1 MLTFVIVAV
10 ALIFPVAVILDS
22 WRRRR
27 VEVPE
32 TGSEQEVDLPLTQGN
47 GRKLLFGVV
56 LIIETFLLMI
66 AYAAN
71 EPGRQEAAAAVQH
84 DFLVER
90 GAHSYVSLC
99 MSCHGLEGRGFLGRW
114 AGSLH
119 WATAQYRGVPD
130 RRYPP
135 TTRKPSRRHA
145 LSSTRRS
152 RTGRED
158 TPMVGWGLENGG
170 PLNYEMINELVAL
183 IMSGEWEMVAHF
195 AEVESLATPTA
206 QPTESEE
213 ELGKVL
219 TVNVCG
225 ACHAIDGTDAVG
237 VAAPALDG
245 IASRP
250 IAGVLP
256 FNREN
261 VVRWVQNPPG
271 IKKGSQMPPYPL
283 PEEQLQAIAVYLETL
298 K

>member
-10 ALIFPVAVILDS
+10 AIIFPVAVILDS

-27 VEVPE
+27 VAVPE
-32 TGSEQEVDLPLTQGN
+32 TGSEQEVDQPLTQGN
-47 GRKLLFGVV
+47 GRKLLFGVL

-71 EPGRQEAAAAVQH
+71 EPGRQEAAAAQQH

-99 MSCHGLEGRGFLGRW
+99 MSCHGLEGRGFLEGEPGVYIGRPLNTG
-114 AGSLH
+114 AFQIEDTPD
-119 WATAQYRGVPD
+119 TAEAFQETQALLYR
-130 RRYPP
+130 
-135 TTRKPSRRHA
+135 TIQN
-145 LSSTRRS
+145 
-152 RTGRED
+152 GRED

-183 IMSGEWEMVAHF
+183 IMSGEWELVQHF
-195 AEVESLATPTA
+195 AEEEQLATPTA

-219 TVNVCG
+219 VVSVCG
-225 ACHAIDGTDAVG
+225 ACHSISGTDAVG

-245 IASRP
+245 IASRQ

-256 FNREN
+256 FSRDN
-261 VVRWVQNPPG
+261 VVQWVQNPPG

-283 PEEQLQAIAVYLETL
+283 PDERLRAIAVYLETL

>member
-99 MSCHGLEGRGFLGRW
+99 MSCHGLDGQGFLEGGAGVYIGRPLNTG
-114 AGSLH
+114 AFQIENTPD
-119 WATAQYRGVPD
+119 TAEAFEE
-130 RRYPP
+130 
-135 TTRKPSRRHA
+135 TRAFLYK
-145 LSSTRRS
+145 TIQN
-152 RTGRED
+152 GRED

-219 TVNVCG
+219 TVSVCG
-225 ACHAIDGTDAVG
+225 ACHAIDGTEATG
-237 VAAPALDG
+237 IAAPALDG
-245 IASRP
+245 IASRQ

-283 PEEQLQAIAVYLETL
+283 PEDRLQAIAVYLETL

>member
-10 ALIFPVAVILDS
+10 AIIFPVAVILDS

-27 VEVPE
+27 VAVPE
-32 TGSEQEVDLPLTQGN
+32 TGSEQEVDQPLTQGN
-47 GRKLLFGVV
+47 GRKLLFGVL
-56 LIIETFLLMI
+56 LIVETFLLMI

-71 EPGRQEAAAAVQH
+71 EPGRQEAAAAQQH
-84 DFLVER
+84 EFLVER

-99 MSCHGLEGRGFLGRW
+99 MSCHGLEGRGFLEGEPGVYIGRPLNTG
-114 AGSLH
+114 AFQIEDTPD
-119 WATAQYRGVPD
+119 TAEAFQETQALLYR
-130 RRYPP
+130 
-135 TTRKPSRRHA
+135 TIQN
-145 LSSTRRS
+145 
-152 RTGRED
+152 GRED

-183 IMSGEWEMVAHF
+183 IMSGEWELVQHF
-195 AEVESLATPTA
+195 AEEEQLATPTA

-219 TVNVCG
+219 VVSVCG
-225 ACHAIDGTDAVG
+225 ACHSISGTDAVG

-245 IASRP
+245 IASRQ

-256 FNREN
+256 FSRDN
-261 VVRWVQNPPG
+261 VVQWVQNPPG

-283 PEEQLQAIAVYLETL
+283 PEERLRAIAVYLETL

>member
-10 ALIFPVAVILDS
+10 AIIFPVSVILDS

-32 TGSEQEVDLPLTQGN
+32 TGSEQEVDQPLTQGN
-47 GRKLLFGVV
+47 GRKLLFGVL
-56 LIIETFLLMI
+56 LIVETFLLMI

-71 EPGRQEAAAAVQH
+71 EPGRQEAAAAQQH
-84 DFLVER
+84 EFLIER

-99 MSCHGLEGRGFLGRW
+99 MSCHGLEGRGFLEGEPGVYIGRPLNTG
-114 AGSLH
+114 AFQIEDTPD
-119 WATAQYRGVPD
+119 TAEAFQETQALLYR
-130 RRYPP
+130 
-135 TTRKPSRRHA
+135 TIQN
-145 LSSTRRS
+145 
-152 RTGRED
+152 GRED

-183 IMSGEWEMVAHF
+183 IMSGEWELVQHF
-195 AEVESLATPTA
+195 AEEEQLATPTA

-219 TVNVCG
+219 VVSVCG
-225 ACHAIDGTDAVG
+225 ACHSISGTDAVG
-237 VAAPALDG
+237 IAAPALDG
-245 IASRP
+245 IASRQ

-256 FNREN
+256 FSRDN
-261 VVRWVQNPPG
+261 VVQWVQNPPG
-271 IKKGSQMPPYPL
+271 IKKGTQMPPYPL
-283 PEEQLQAIAVYLETL
+283 PEERLRAIAVYLETL

>member
-99 MSCHGLEGRGFLGRW
+99 MSCHGLEGQGFLEGGAGVYIGRPLNT
-114 AGSLH
+114 GS
-119 WATAQYRGVPD
+119 VPD
-130 RRYPP
+130 RRYP
-135 TTRKPSRRHA
+135 RQRGSLRGRRA
-145 LSSTRRS
+145 RSSTRRS
-152 RTGRED
+152 RTDEK
-158 TPMVGWGLENGG
+158 TPRWWGGD
-170 PLNYEMINELVAL
+170 
-183 IMSGEWEMVAHF
+183 WR
-195 AEVESLATPTA
+195 TA
-206 QPTESEE
+206 ARST
-213 ELGKVL
+213 
-219 TVNVCG
+219 T
-225 ACHAIDGTDAVG
+225 
-237 VAAPALDG
+237 
-245 IASRP
+245 R
-250 IAGVLP
+250 
-256 FNREN
+256 
-261 VVRWVQNPPG
+261 
-271 IKKGSQMPPYPL
+271 
-283 PEEQLQAIAVYLETL
+283 
-298 K
+298 

>member
-10 ALIFPVAVILDS
+10 AIIFPVAVILDS

-32 TGSEQEVDLPLTQGN
+32 TGSEQEVDQPLTQGN
-47 GRKLLFGVV
+47 GRKLLFGVL
-56 LIIETFLLMI
+56 LIVETFLLMI

-71 EPGRQEAAAAVQH
+71 EPGRQEAAAAQQH
-84 DFLVER
+84 EFLIER

-99 MSCHGLEGRGFLGRW
+99 MSCHGLDGRGFLEGEPGVYIGRPLNTG
-114 AGSLH
+114 AFQIEDTPDNEEAFRETQALL
-119 WATAQYRGVPD
+119 YR
-130 RRYPP
+130 
-135 TTRKPSRRHA
+135 TIQN
-145 LSSTRRS
+145 
-152 RTGRED
+152 GRED

-183 IMSGEWEMVAHF
+183 IMSGEWEMVQHF
-195 AEVESLATPTA
+195 AEAEQLATPTA
-206 QPTESEE
+206 QPVESEE

-219 TVNVCG
+219 VVSVCG
-225 ACHAIDGTDAVG
+225 ACHSISGTDATG
-237 VAAPALDG
+237 IAAPALDG
-245 IASRP
+245 IASRQ

-256 FNREN
+256 FSRDN

-271 IKKGSQMPPYPL
+271 VKKGSQMPPYPL
-283 PEEQLQAIAVYLETL
+283 PEERLRAIAVYLETL

>member
-10 ALIFPVAVILDS
+10 ALLFPVAVVLDS

-32 TGSEQEVDLPLTQGN
+32 TGSEQDVDLPLTQGN

-56 LIIETFLLMI
+56 LVVETFLLMI

-71 EPGRQEAAAAVQH
+71 EPGRQEAAAAQQH
-84 DFLVER
+84 EFLIER

-99 MSCHGLEGRGFLGRW
+99 MSCHGLEGKGFLEGEAGVYIGRPLNTG
-114 AGSLH
+114 AFQIEDTPDTEEAFQETQALL
-119 WATAQYRGVPD
+119 YR
-130 RRYPP
+130 
-135 TTRKPSRRHA
+135 TIQN
-145 LSSTRRS
+145 
-152 RTGRED
+152 GRED

-183 IMSGEWEMVAHF
+183 IMSGEWEMVQHF
-195 AEVESLATPTA
+195 AAEEQLATPTA
-206 QPTESEE
+206 QPVESEE

-219 TVNVCG
+219 VVSVCG
-225 ACHAIDGTDAVG
+225 ACHSISGTEAIGI
-237 VAAPALDG
+237 AAPALDG
-245 IASRP
+245 IASRQ

-256 FNREN
+256 FTRDN
-261 VVRWVQNPPG
+261 VVRWVQNPAG
-271 IKKGSQMPPYPL
+271 VKKGTQMPPYPL
-283 PEEQLQAIAVYLETL
+283 PDERLRAIAVYLETL

>member
-10 ALIFPVAVILDS
+10 AIIFPVAVILDS

-56 LIIETFLLMI
+56 LVIETFLLMI
-66 AYAAN
+66 AYTAN
-71 EPGRQEAAAAVQH
+71 EPGRQEAAAAQQH
-84 DFLVER
+84 EFLVER

-99 MSCHGLEGRGFLGRW
+99 MSCHGLDGRGFLEGEPGVYIGRPLN
-114 AGSLH
+114 AGAFQIEDTPDTEEAFQETQALL
-119 WATAQYRGVPD
+119 YR
-130 RRYPP
+130 
-135 TTRKPSRRHA
+135 TIQN
-145 LSSTRRS
+145 
-152 RTGRED
+152 GRED

-183 IMSGEWEMVAHF
+183 IMSGEWELVEHF
-195 AEVESLATPTA
+195 AEVEQLATPTA

-219 TVNVCG
+219 VVSVCG
-225 ACHAIDGTDAVG
+225 ACHSISGTDAVG
-237 VAAPALDG
+237 IAAPALDG
-245 IASRP
+245 IASRQ

-256 FNREN
+256 FSREN
-261 VVRWVQNPPG
+261 VVQWVQNPPG

-283 PEEQLQAIAVYLETL
+283 PEERLQAIAVYLETL

>member
-10 ALIFPVAVILDS
+10 ALLFPVAIILDS

-32 TGSEQEVDLPLTQGN
+32 TGSEQEIDLPLTQGN

-56 LIIETFLLMI
+56 LVLQTFLLMI

-71 EPGRQEAAAAVQH
+71 EPARQEAAAEVQH
-84 DFLVER
+84 HFLVER

-99 MSCHGLEGRGFLGRW
+99 MSCHGLEGRGFLEGGPGVYVGRPLNTG
-114 AGSLH
+114 AFQIED
-119 WATAQYRGVPD
+119 TPD
-130 RRYPP
+130 NEEAFQE
-135 TTRKPSRRHA
+135 TRTHLYKTI
-145 LSSTRRS
+145 LN
-152 RTGRED
+152 GREN

-206 QPTESEE
+206 LPTETEE

-219 TVNVCG
+219 TVSVCG
-225 ACHAIDGTDAVG
+225 ACHAIDGTDATG
-237 VAAPALDG
+237 IAAPALDG
-245 IASRP
+245 IASRD

-283 PEEQLQAIAVYLETL
+283 PEESLQAIAVYLETL

>member
-1 MLTFVIVAV
+1 MLTFVIVTV
-10 ALIFPVAVILDS
+10 ALVFPVAVILDS

-66 AYAAN
+66 AYTAN

-84 DFLVER
+84 EFLVER

-99 MSCHGLEGRGFLGRW
+99 MSCHGLEGRGFLEGGPGVYIGRPLNTG
-114 AGSLH
+114 AFQVEN
-119 WATAQYRGVPD
+119 TPD
-130 RRYPP
+130 NAEAFEE
-135 TTRKPSRRHA
+135 TRAFLYK
-145 LSSTRRS
+145 TIQN
-152 RTGRED
+152 GRED

-183 IMSGEWEMVAHF
+183 IMSGEWELVEHF
-195 AEVESLATPTA
+195 AEEERLATPTA

-219 TVNVCG
+219 TVSVCG
-225 ACHAIDGTDAVG
+225 ACHSIEGTDAIG

-245 IASRP
+245 IASRQ

-256 FNREN
+256 FSREN

-283 PEEQLQAIAVYLETL
+283 PEDRLQAIAVYLETL

>member
-10 ALIFPVAVILDS
+10 AIIFPVAVILDS

-47 GRKLLFGVV
+47 GRKLLFGVL
-56 LIIETFLLMI
+56 LIVETFLLMI

-71 EPGRQEAAAAVQH
+71 EPGRQEAAAAQQH
-84 DFLVER
+84 EFLVER

-99 MSCHGLEGRGFLGRW
+99 MSCHGLEGRGFLEGGPGVYIGRPLNTG
-114 AGSLH
+114 AFQIEDTPDNEEAFQETQALL
-119 WATAQYRGVPD
+119 YR
-130 RRYPP
+130 
-135 TTRKPSRRHA
+135 TIQN
-145 LSSTRRS
+145 
-152 RTGRED
+152 GRED

-183 IMSGEWEMVAHF
+183 IMSGEWEMVEHF
-195 AEVESLATPTA
+195 AEEEQLATPTA
-206 QPTESEE
+206 QPVESEE

-219 TVNVCG
+219 VVSVCG
-225 ACHAIDGTDAVG
+225 ACHSISGTDAVG
-237 VAAPALDG
+237 IAAPALDG
-245 IASRP
+245 IASRQ

-256 FNREN
+256 FSRDN
-261 VVRWVQNPPG
+261 VVQWVQNPPG

-283 PEEQLQAIAVYLETL
+283 PEDRLQAIAVYLETL